1 MESSDKQT
9 IKLHLQQPLVRLI
22 INYYVLPYLQ
32 NEPLSMYVEVVGL
45 VESNLSLSVSKITNW
60 GSDFGTL
67 S

>member
-9 IKLHLQQPLVRLI
+9 VKLQLQQPLVRLI

-60 GSDFGTL
+60 GNDFGTL